1 MVGVMVIPTPGA
13 AVNVARSAADW
24 AVGSVTA
31 VIALPGRVLALV
43 DGVEDLLR
51 RVRSVVDRA
60 DALIER
66 TSGTVDDVEG
76 VVAET
81 RVVVE
86 SATQIV
92 NDTARVSTA
101 AEALVSRVGTVSED
115 ATRTVTEVQRT
126 AATADELLR
135 MFEPTARR
143 AAPMAERFISELSH
157 EEVEAAIRMV
167 DELPV
172 LTQHLLSDVLP
183 ILRTLDR
190 VGPEIHELLEVS
202 HDVRRAILGIPG
214 FGFFRRRGDV
224 RANEQGVVP
233 REPGESREGGEPGDR
248 N

>member
-1 MVGVMVIPTPGA
+1 MVIPIPTPGA
-13 AVNVARSAADW
+13 TINVARSAAGW

-31 VIALPGRVLALV
+31 VITLPGRVLALV
-43 DGVEDLLR
+43 DGVEELLR

-66 TSGTVDDVEG
+66 TSGTVEDVRG
-76 VVAET
+76 VVEET
-81 RVVVE
+81 RTVVD

-143 AAPMAERFISELSH
+143 AAPMAERFVAELSDD
-157 EEVEAAIRMV
+157 EVDAAIRMV

-202 HDVRRAILGIPG
+202 HDVRRAVLGIPG
-214 FGFFRRRGDV
+214 FGFFRRRGDL
-224 RANEQGVVP
+224 RAAEKDIARRDQP
-233 REPGESREGGEPGDR
+233 TDQS
-248 N
+248 